1 MIICEFDQDFGVQR
15 TGIMPWNGEMHLW
28 AARKGISTERP
39 LEQIQWYCTR
49 KNISSGLGRFK
60 GKSWKIRMYMHKIGR
75 IVLKRLKWGCN
86 REGTTLFLEGRVPIK
101 KSCCQSS
108 NGSPNL
114 QSIAAMAK
122 SFVSWCTSR
131 IDNDRG
137 NLSQMPSQRIILSIH
152 HIIHI

>member
-1 MIICEFDQDFGVQR
+1 MERCIFEQQERGYQQKDLWNKYSGTVQ
-15 TGIMPWNGEMHLW
+15 E
-28 AARKGISTERP
+28 
-39 LEQIQWYCTR
+39 